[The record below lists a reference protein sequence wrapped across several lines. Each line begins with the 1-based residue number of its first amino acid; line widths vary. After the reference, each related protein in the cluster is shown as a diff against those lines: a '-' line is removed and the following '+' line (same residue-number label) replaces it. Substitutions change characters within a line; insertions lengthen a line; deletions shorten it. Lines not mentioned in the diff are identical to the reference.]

1 MSPRMDQVPVNQVFA
16 TPAVAPTRRSFLA
29 GAWAAVP
36 ILLAVAPFGFI
47 FGALAIEAGLD
58 VVEAMAMTAIIT
70 AGAAQIAALQLMM
83 DDAPAL
89 VAVLTGAVVNLRMAM
104 YSASLALHW
113 QGAPMLW
120 RVPAAY
126 FLHDQAYA
134 LSLRR
139 YRERPDEPLSDK
151 LGFYFGV
158 GMVTVGVWIGASYVG
173 VVAGRLIPP
182 DWGLGFAVPVCFL
195 AVLGPLIR
203 GRASIAAA
211 VVASVA
217 ALLLSGLPYGLGL
230 MIATALGIAT
240 GMATLRLAGGR
251 A

>member
-1 MSPRMDQVPVNQVFA
+1 MDQLVGRERI
-16 TPAVAPTRRSFLA
+16 APTRRGFRA

-36 ILLAVAPFGFI
+36 VLLAVAPFGFI
-47 FGALAIEAGLD
+47 FGALATEAGLD
-58 VVEAMAMTAIIT
+58 VVEAMAMTAIVT
-70 AGAAQIAALQLMM
+70 AGASQIAALQLMM

-104 YSASLALHW
+104 YSASIALHW
-113 QGAPMLW
+113 HGVPMLW

-134 LSLRR
+134 LSLGR
-139 YRERPDEPLSDK
+139 YRERPAEPLSDR

-158 GMVTVGVWIGASYVG
+158 GAITVAAWIGASYLG
-173 VVAGRLIPP
+173 VVAGRLIPSE
-182 DWGLGFAVPVCFL
+182 WGLGFAVPVCFL
-195 AVLGPLIR
+195 AVLAPLVR

-211 VVASVA
+211 IVASAA
-217 ALLLSGLPYGLGL
+217 ALALHGLPYGLGL
-230 MIATALGIAT
+230 LIAAAIGMVTGI
-240 GMATLRLAGGR
+240 ATLRLARRGTRGR

>member
-1 MSPRMDQVPVNQVFA
+1 MDRVLAAP
-16 TPAVAPTRRSFLA
+16 PVAPSRRGFRA

-36 ILLAVAPFGFI
+36 VLLAVAPFGFI
-47 FGALAIEAGLD
+47 FGALATEAGLD
-58 VVEAMAMTAIIT
+58 VVEAMAMTAIVT
-70 AGAAQIAALQLMM
+70 AGAAQIAALQLLM

-104 YSASLALHW
+104 YSASIALHW
-113 QGAPMLW
+113 QEAPMLW

-134 LSLRR
+134 LALRR
-139 YRERPDEPLSDK
+139 YRERPDEPLGDR

-158 GMVTVGVWIGASYVG
+158 GVITVATWIGASYLG
-173 VVAGRLIPP
+173 VVAGPQMPP
-182 DWGLGFAVPVCFL
+182 ESGLGFAVPVCFL
-195 AVLGPLIR
+195 AVLGPLVR

-211 VVASVA
+211 VVASGA
-217 ALLLSGLPYGLGL
+217 ALLLDGLPYGLGL
-230 MIATALGIAT
+230 LAAAALGILA
-240 GMATLRLAGGR
+240 GMAAIRLGGGR